1 MAVCGARCI
10 PSLSSSSSSS
20 HQGSHHHQFSKRITF
35 NNTMFLPVDK
45 WSPRYEKQFYTIR
58 MDKYT
63 IVDRPPTTSTSG
75 DAFNDTCNF
84 LDICGSKNNFPA
96 VYYEISVFCGTEHNT
111 CLRRYSQFLQLCNK
125 LDPNGSMGIKKLLPQ
140 KTHPFHKDTDAFLVE
155 RMEGLYRFMKD
166 ILVRPECV
174 NNSLIEQFL
183 DIQVFSE

>member
-1 MAVCGARCI
+1 
-10 PSLSSSSSSS
+10 
-20 HQGSHHHQFSKRITF
+20 
-35 NNTMFLPVDK
+35 MFLPVDK
-45 WSPRYEKQFYTIR
+45 WSPRYDKQFYTIR

-75 DAFNDTCNF
+75 DVFSDTCNF

-111 CLRRYSQFLQLCNK
+111 CLRRYSQFQQLCNK

-183 DIQVFSE
+183 DLQVFSE